1 MYVVKKA
8 GQEVKLLVPLF
19 LFNYLVRYPKML

>member
-8 GQEVKLLVPLF
+8 GQEVKLLVLLF
-19 LFNYLVRYPKML
+19 LFNYLIRYPKML

>member
-8 GQEVKLLVPLF
+8 GQEVQPLVPLF
-19 LFNYLVRYPKML
+19 LFNYLIRYPEML

>member
-8 GQEVKLLVPLF
+8 GQEGKPLVPLF
-19 LFNYLVRYPKML
+19 LFNYLIRYPKKL